1 MKNMFYGQ
9 PGYIRNEKYYN
20 IKTCNLVWSNTI
32 FNNLFY
38 INIKFDQLLSEI
50 DNVLQKKEFN
60 LTM

>member
-50 DNVLQKKEFN
+50 DNVL
-60 LTM
+60 